1 MTSSVGG
8 KGQKMPA
15 QSVGGLQPEE
25 EPVDLLLGGGPA
37 PPSDG
42 ADLPEEEAG
51 LLGEGKDTRLI
62 RQTLTAFEAQ
72 LVGFLNKQFSLK
84 NCSCDAI

>member
-72 LVGFLNKQFSLK
+72 LVGFLNSFL
-84 NCSCDAI
+84 